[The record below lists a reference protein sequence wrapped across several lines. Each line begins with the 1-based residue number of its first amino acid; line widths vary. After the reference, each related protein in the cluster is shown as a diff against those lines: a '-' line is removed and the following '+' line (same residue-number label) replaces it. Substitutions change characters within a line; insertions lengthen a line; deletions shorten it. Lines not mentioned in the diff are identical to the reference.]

1 MENIGVKQ
9 KYLIQKVKKYF
20 KRLSDQNIDVSK
32 SSFCYIPS
40 YGLNPGNTKLTSWIN
55 NKFFN
60 LQNIKII
67 FFHVLAISSYYDY
80 EIFNGNQK
88 NYKNL
93 VISWGRKK
101 DFKKG
106 NFSDKLLNARSK
118 SNKNYIF
125 FIIYLDEIKPSFIP
139 KNVVLFC
146 KKGGGRNIFYLL
158 KILFKSIFLY
168 RFNLKKLVHYVSS
181 QTIFAE
187 KINEKINSVLKN
199 NVIRKVI
206 LPYEGQPFQ
215 NYLISKLNKKIKTYG
230 IIHSILP
237 ALPTNLIKRKGS
249 PENIYVSGIEQKK
262 ILIKVLGWNKNQVSV
277 IKSLRFKKDVSK
289 HISGSVFLPINL
301 YNINELIGNF
311 DTFLKIENKVLL
323 SKLKLRNHPAMKNSK
338 SHNFLIKE
346 FKKLIRKNK
355 FLKKNNLKK
364 NYCIFIGPTSSVIE
378 FLEKNF
384 LVLHIPINPTLDI
397 YDNKIFNSID
407 TVKNKNYFIYR
418 KLNKKNIVLFRNKNY
433 NLNSLRII

>member
-118 SNKNYIF
+118 SNKNSIF

-181 QTIFAE
+181 QTHLALTMQALYHVHPH
-187 KINEKINSVLKN
+187 NHQ
-199 NVIRKVI
+199 
-206 LPYEGQPFQ
+206 LPF
-215 NYLISKLNKKIKTYG
+215 
-230 IIHSILP
+230 
-237 ALPTNLIKRKGS
+237 
-249 PENIYVSGIEQKK
+249 
-262 ILIKVLGWNKNQVSV
+262 
-277 IKSLRFKKDVSK
+277 F
-289 HISGSVFLPINL
+289 
-301 YNINELIGNF
+301 
-311 DTFLKIENKVLL
+311 
-323 SKLKLRNHPAMKNSK
+323 
-338 SHNFLIKE
+338 
-346 FKKLIRKNK
+346 
-355 FLKKNNLKK
+355 
-364 NYCIFIGPTSSVIE
+364 
-378 FLEKNF
+378 
-384 LVLHIPINPTLDI
+384 
-397 YDNKIFNSID
+397 
-407 TVKNKNYFIYR
+407 
-418 KLNKKNIVLFRNKNY
+418 
-433 NLNSLRII
+433 